1 MKYTLLSKE
10 QFEALHEEFAQ
21 FLASQKIDAQ
31 LWKQYKK
38 ENNKIVDEELAI
50 FSDMVWDDILEKVTY
65 ISQFTPKEMY
75 LYKVNDSSVALLMIR
90 IKNDIDLTSH
100 EGFTWL
106 LQNITDDTVEI
117 IKGSKEVTDLA
128 QKKALLFELIQGGAH
143 IVDKQLYEMI
153 YDVLEV

>member
-10 QFEALHEEFAQ
+10 QFEALHQEFAQ
-21 FLASQKIDAQ
+21 FLASQKIDAA
-31 LWKQYKK
+31 LWEQYKK

-75 LYKVNDSSVALLMIR
+75 LYKVHDMQVALLMIR
-90 IKNDIDLTSH
+90 IKNEMDLTSH

-106 LQNITDDTVEI
+106 LQNISDDAVEI
-117 IKGSKEVTDLA
+117 IKGSKEVATLPE
-128 QKKALLFELIQGGAH
+128 KKALLFELIQGGAQ
-143 IVDKQLYEMI
+143 IVDKQLYEMV
-153 YDVLEV
+153 YDVLE